1 MSWSLVLKEELF
13 CFLFFELCAS
23 FHQEA
28 DTVGIFTLHKCFSVE
43 SEDKQLFACPMQ
55 LLWINI

>member
-1 MSWSLVLKEELF
+1 MILSVEGGVI
-13 CFLFFELCAS
+13 LFFVFLTVC
-23 FHQEA
+23 FFLQEA